1 MPGNTGKPKQQL
13 VDSVTFTVCVLMNK
27 LDTLFSQDIPGWSRH
42 NQGFRVARL
51 YKKEIQERHLTIYP
65 YGWPKP
71 SRVWCRFTLNLNKE
85 WILENGEIIAAH
97 IKLLCHGNYE
107 FVLPFTCEFFV
118 NEPALDFSIK
128 PADANSPVANI
139 MRNIL
144 ARQRP

>member
-1 MPGNTGKPKQQL
+1 MPGNTEKPKQQL
-13 VDSVTFTVCVLMNK
+13 VDSTTFTVCVLMNK
-27 LDTLFSQDIPGWSRH
+27 LDTLFSQDMPGWGRH

-51 YKKEIQERHLTIYP
+51 HKKEIQERHLTIYP

-107 FVLPFTCEFFV
+107 FVLPFICEFFT
-118 NEPALDFSIK
+118 NRSALYFSIK
-128 PADANSPVANI
+128 PTEINTPVAAFVE
-139 MRNIL
+139 NIL
-144 ARQRP
+144 ARQRL